1 MSRTPCKILVV
12 DDDARLRT
20 LLKNHLTEHGLR
32 VGVVADGIAM
42 DKLLAREW
50 FDLIVLDLMLPRED
64 GLTICRRLRAANNK
78 TPILM
83 LTAKG
88 SDIDRILG
96 LEMGAD
102 DYLPKPF
109 NPRELVARTQA
120 ILRRMSLQPHA
131 SALSAESVIRFGP
144 NVLDTAQRSLVC
156 NGEAVPLTGAEFA
169 LLKTLACSP
178 RQALSRDKLAR
189 LAQGRDHDGMDR
201 SIDVRISRLRRLI
214 EVDTSRPRYIHT
226 IWGFGYMFVPDNEP
240 S

>member
-1 MSRTPCKILVV
+1 MPETPRKILVV

-20 LLKNHLTEHGLR
+20 LLKNHLTEYGLS
-32 VGVVADGIAM
+32 VGIAADGIAM
-42 DKLLAREW
+42 DRLLAREW
-50 FDLIVLDLMLPRED
+50 FDLIVLDLMLPGED
-64 GLTICRRLRAANNK
+64 GLAIFRRLRTSNNK

-88 SDIDRILG
+88 SDIDRIQG

-109 NPRELVARTQA
+109 NPRELVARIQA
-120 ILRRMSLQPHA
+120 ILRRTSLQPHA
-131 SALSAESVIRFGP
+131 SVLSEAVIRFGP
-144 NVLDTAQRSLVC
+144 YTLDTARRSLVR

-169 LLKTLACSP
+169 LLRALACSP

-189 LAQGRDHDGMDR
+189 LAQGRNYDGADR
-201 SIDVRISRLRRLI
+201 SIDVRVSRLRRLI
-214 EVDTSRPRYIHT
+214 EIDTSRPRYIHT
-226 IWGFGYMFVPDNEP
+226 VWGFGYMFVPDHDP